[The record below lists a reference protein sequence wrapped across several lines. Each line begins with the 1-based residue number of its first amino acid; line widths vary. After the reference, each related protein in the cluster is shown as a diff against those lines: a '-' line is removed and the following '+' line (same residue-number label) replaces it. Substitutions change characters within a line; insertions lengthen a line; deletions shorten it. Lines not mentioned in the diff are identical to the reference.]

1 MVNFNLYQA
10 KATDGEDKDK
20 EEEIFIDLEDGD
32 LEEVKDEKMQSNN
45 FVEANREEWSVQ
57 IMSGTNL
64 FLVFPSSAP
73 IYKYTSDIFPN
84 YLAAYFSAESSC
96 LRCSKAVSQLMFSW
110 LWLEGPA
117 LQGSFTNTNYTITEI

>member
-10 KATDGEDKDK
+10 KSTDGEDKDK

-57 IMSGTNL
+57 SESESESKRSE
-64 FLVFPSSAP
+64 V
-73 IYKYTSDIFPN
+73 YK
-84 YLAAYFSAESSC
+84 
-96 LRCSKAVSQLMFSW
+96 
-110 LWLEGPA
+110 
-117 LQGSFTNTNYTITEI
+117 